1 MITIIN
7 KDMYKKMYNII
18 NGGDMIQSNSTMIAA
33 GICYILLAIC
43 IYYFI
48 IRDNIS
54 SYQSIFTRGAILG
67 LIIYGVY
74 NSTNKVT
81 INKYG
86 TYEAIIDTIW
96 GTLLCGIISVLAS
109 YIYKKYII

>member
-7 KDMYKKMYNII
+7 KNMYKKMYNII

-33 GICYILLAIC
+33 GICYILLAIS

-67 LIIYGVY
+67 LIIYGIY
-74 NSTNKVT
+74 NSTNRVT

-86 TYEAIIDTIW
+86 TYEAITDTVW

-109 YIYKKYII
+109 YIYKNYI